1 MGKTAAER
9 QREYRA
15 RRNADPDRRENYLR
29 SERKRWK
36 RNTEEGRK
44 KTISDLS
51 DRAKRQKRKM
61 WRKAKRRQKER
72 EAFSNINTPPQSPN
86 IQHAVQPRSESTRSG
101 KCVVRGVCV
110 CIYNFA

>member
-1 MGKTAAER
+1 MGKPAAER

-36 RNTEEGRK
+36 MNTEEGKK

-51 DRAKRQKRKM
+51 DRAERQKRTM
-61 WRKAKRRQKER
+61 WRKAQRRHEER
-72 EAFSNINTPPQSPN
+72 EAFSNINTPPQRPN
-86 IQHAVQPRSESTRSG
+86 IQHAVQPDLSPQGSVWRAKS
-101 KCVVRGVCV
+101 
-110 CIYNFA
+110 IP